1 VSEDDFKAQ
10 AEVTQVLT
18 LQLSE
23 MTDRVDE
30 QLKNL
35 SRVGGEMNPSDML
48 QMQFMMNQTARLVEM
63 SSSIL
68 SSFDTAVK
76 SYLRNVK

>member
-1 VSEDDFKAQ
+1 MSQDDFKAQ
-10 AEVTQVLT
+10 AEATQVLT